1 METEYGQPPP
11 PPGPAATPPPCPPS
25 LAPPVH
31 MPQPAD
37 EERTMAML
45 CHLLGIFTGFL
56 GPMVLWLVRKDQS
69 SFVDHHGR
77 ESLNFQ
83 ITLTLVML
91 GLGGLTFFLIF
102 LIVGLLLV
110 PVLIAIPFVGLVLE
124 ILAAVAAQRGDW
136 HRYPFNIRLV

>member
-1 METEYGQPPP
+1 
-11 PPGPAATPPPCPPS
+11 
-25 LAPPVH
+25 
-31 MPQPAD
+31 
-37 EERTMAML
+37 MAML